1 VILAVLSTQPPLPV
15 PTSPTQKPNVRAGEA
30 QLALKAKGSLE
41 LTFQVRV
48 EVAGATQ
55 SAGRLLHLVHACSRV
70 LS

>member
-30 QLALKAKGSLE
+30 QLAL
-41 LTFQVRV
+41 TFQLRM